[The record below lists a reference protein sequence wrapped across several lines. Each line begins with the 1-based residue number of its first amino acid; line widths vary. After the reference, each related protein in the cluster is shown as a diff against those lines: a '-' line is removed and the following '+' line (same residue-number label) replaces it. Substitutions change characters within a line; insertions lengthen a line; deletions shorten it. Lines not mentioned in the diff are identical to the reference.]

1 MPPRSRRARGRA
13 AAAPAAAAESS
24 DSEPE
29 QQQQQPPQP
38 EDEEIDNVDEPPKQN
53 TTAASP
59 NNNGD
64 DDYDAEEEEAH
75 HQQQHNNT
83 SSAAASRSNDNHPDE
98 STLRILLSTDN
109 HLGYMEKD
117 PIRGNDS
124 FAALEEVLSLARLH
138 KVDLV
143 LLSGDLFHDN
153 KPSRRTLHT
162 TMEIFRRY
170 CMGGEA
176 VHVQIVSD
184 QKECLR
190 SVVSGRANYEDE
202 FYSVSTIIMYMFYI
216 YYIYIYM
223 FIIGLLWKKCT
234 WYWMICCCCCCCIQ

>member
-1 MPPRSRRARGRA
+1 MPPRRRARGRA
-13 AAAPAAAAESS
+13 AAAAPTAEESS

-29 QQQQQPPQP
+29 QQQQPRQPDDDND
-38 EDEEIDNVDEPPKQN
+38 EDDDDEAQN
-53 TTAASP
+53 TTNNTAASP
-59 NNNGD
+59 ADNASEASHHHNNSGNNN
-64 DDYDAEEEEAH
+64 
-75 HQQQHNNT
+75 
-83 SSAAASRSNDNHPDE
+83 NDNHPDE
-98 STLRILLSTDN
+98 NTLRILLSTDN
-109 HLGYMEKD
+109 HLGYLEKD

-153 KPSRRTLHT
+153 KPSRRTLYT
-162 TMEIFRRY
+162 TMEILRRY

-176 VHVQIVSD
+176 VNVQIVSD

-202 FYSVSTIIMYMFYI
+202 FYSVR
-216 YYIYIYM
+216 
-223 FIIGLLWKKCT
+223 LLWLCCT
-234 WYWMICCCCCCCIQ
+234 YIG

>member
-1 MPPRSRRARGRA
+1 MPPRRRARGRA
-13 AAAPAAAAESS
+13 AAAAPAANTNDSS

-29 QQQQQPPQP
+29 QQQEEQQPHEDTNEPQDDENNKNNAT
-38 EDEEIDNVDEPPKQN
+38 EDHSTSSPP
-53 TTAASP
+53 TTTTT
-59 NNNGD
+59 NNN
-64 DDYDAEEEEAH
+64 
-75 HQQQHNNT
+75 
-83 SSAAASRSNDNHPDE
+83 SNSNHPDE
-98 STLRILLSTDN
+98 NTLRILLSTDN
-109 HLGYMEKD
+109 HLGYLEKD

-153 KPSRRTLHT
+153 KPSRRTLHI
-162 TMEIFRRY
+162 TMEILRRY

-176 VHVQIVSD
+176 VNVQIVSD

-202 FYSVSTIIMYMFYI
+202 FYSVSF
-216 YYIYIYM
+216 
-223 FIIGLLWKKCT
+223 
-234 WYWMICCCCCCCIQ
+234 

>member
-1 MPPRSRRARGRA
+1 MPPRRRARGRA
-13 AAAPAAAAESS
+13 AAAATPAVNNNDSS

-29 QQQQQPPQP
+29 QQQQQEEQQPQEDTNEPQDDENNNNNATEDHSTSPPT
-38 EDEEIDNVDEPPKQN
+38 NN
-53 TTAASP
+53 TTT
-59 NNNGD
+59 NNN
-64 DDYDAEEEEAH
+64 
-75 HQQQHNNT
+75 NT
-83 SSAAASRSNDNHPDE
+83 NSNHPDE
-98 STLRILLSTDN
+98 NTLRVLLSTDN
-109 HLGYMEKD
+109 HLGYLEKD

-138 KVDLV
+138 NVDLV

-153 KPSRRTLHT
+153 KPSRRTLHI

-202 FYSVSTIIMYMFYI
+202 FYSVSSTNGDI
-216 YYIYIYM
+216 
-223 FIIGLLWKKCT
+223 L
-234 WYWMICCCCCCCIQ
+234 

>member
-1 MPPRSRRARGRA
+1 MPPRRRARGRA
-13 AAAPAAAAESS
+13 AAAAPTAEESS

-29 QQQQQPPQP
+29 QQQQPRQPDDDND
-38 EDEEIDNVDEPPKQN
+38 EDDDDEPQN
-53 TTAASP
+53 TTNNTAASP
-59 NNNGD
+59 ADNASEASHHHNNSGNNN
-64 DDYDAEEEEAH
+64 
-75 HQQQHNNT
+75 
-83 SSAAASRSNDNHPDE
+83 NDNHPDE
-98 STLRILLSTDN
+98 NTLRILLSTDN
-109 HLGYMEKD
+109 HLGYLEKD

-153 KPSRRTLHT
+153 KPSRRTLYT
-162 TMEIFRRY
+162 TMEILRRY

-176 VHVQIVSD
+176 VNVQIVSD

-202 FYSVSTIIMYMFYI
+202 FYSVRSLILHCLLFS
-216 YYIYIYM
+216 
-223 FIIGLLWKKCT
+223 IIGCLLSLLSVEVL
-234 WYWMICCCCCCCIQ
+234 I